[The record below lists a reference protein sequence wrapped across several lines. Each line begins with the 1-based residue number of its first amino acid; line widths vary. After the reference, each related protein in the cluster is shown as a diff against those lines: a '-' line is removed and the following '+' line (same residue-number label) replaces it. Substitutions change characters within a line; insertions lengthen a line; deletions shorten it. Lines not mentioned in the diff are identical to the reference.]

1 MKIARLLVIA
11 AMIAP
16 VCRADDS
23 LALAN
28 KYLELTGAPA
38 FLQQSFESGI
48 KSSLDR
54 MRAQGAPA
62 ELVDSIQSE
71 AHGFFLENFKWDE
84 VKPKLA
90 KLYADTFTEAE
101 LREIDAFYETPAG
114 QKAVAKLPTLMQ
126 VGGQIAMSGVQEK
139 MPEFQQH
146 VAAMVQN
153 YKAKEAEAA
162 QKPAPGGVTVPAQ
175 PTK

>member
-1 MKIARLLVIA
+1 MKIARMLIVA
-11 AMIAP
+11 AIVAP
-16 VCRADDS
+16 ICRADDS
-23 LALAN
+23 LALAGR
-28 KYLELTGAPA
+28 YLEVTGTPA
-38 FLQQSFESGI
+38 YIQQSFESGI

-71 AHGFFLENFKWDE
+71 AHTFFAANFKWDE

-101 LREIDAFYETPAG
+101 LREIIAFYETPAG
-114 QKAVAKLPTLMQ
+114 QKAVAKLPVLTQ
-126 VGGQIAMSGVQEK
+126 VGGQIAMNGVEAK

-146 VAAMVQN
+146 VATMIQS
-153 YKAKEAEAA
+153 YKAKEADAA
-162 QKPAPGGVTVPAQ
+162 QKAAPAATVPAQ